1 MLLKSAMSLICPSI
15 KNLQAYNNCKAM
27 TVGHQ
32 GLVGVP
38 LLLPPAS
45 LKGVSLYFVA
55 QGTLPE
61 MQADP
66 GRLGIRMFR
75 HHAVQCFCS

>member
-1 MLLKSAMSLICPSI
+1 MSLICLSI
-15 KNLQAYNNCKAM
+15 KNLQARGDCKALNF
-27 TVGHQ
+27 GHQ

-45 LKGVSLYFVA
+45 LKGVRLDFVA

-61 MQADP
+61 VQADP
-66 GRLGIRMFR
+66 GRPLIR
-75 HHAVQCFCS
+75 HAVKCWLMT